1 MTQKEMN
8 AALFDKM
15 NAEMK
20 QFASW
25 LLTRPPEEILNHS
38 YEYATKFDI
47 ISDMEGIELSEER
60 ARALLQSDT
69 PLEDVYRAYDHMD
82 ISIMDYITDCI
93 ESKADEVISL
103 NRETASLTV
112 YPYSG
117 DYAYDHGELDQYRES
132 NKLNVACKEAIQAA
146 ISRHYNGEHLD
157 EEAVHLVVARFGA
170 ARTSFVL
177 ANTVQEKDWDG
188 RFSQSNKGWARPI
201 PILPDENT
209 FGNNNRLRYVVNSH
223 PGLIDTFISIFRKEY
238 CQEKQI
244 QKIKPSVRERLK
256 SASQKNAPN
265 VSAHSKRKEYGHGEP

>member
-15 NAEMK
+15 NEEMK
-20 QFASW
+20 QFSSW
-25 LLTRPPEEILNHS
+25 LLTQPPEEILNHS

-69 PLEDVYRAYDHMD
+69 PLNDVYKAYDKQETFAMD
-82 ISIMDYITDCI
+82 IITNCI
-93 ESKADEVISL
+93 ESRADAVISL

-223 PGLIDTFISIFRKEY
+223 PGLIDMFISIFRKEY
-238 CQEKQI
+238 CQEKPVQTV
-244 QKIKPSVRERLK
+244 KPSVRAKLREPRKPTSPKRSAKSKGQER
-256 SASQKNAPN
+256 
-265 VSAHSKRKEYGHGEP
+265 

>member
-1 MTQKEMN
+1 MTQKELN

-15 NAEMK
+15 NEEMK
-20 QFASW
+20 QFSNW
-25 LLTRPPEEILNHS
+25 LLTQPPEEILNHS
-38 YEYATKFDI
+38 HEYATKFDI
-47 ISDMEGIELSEER
+47 IADIECLELSTER

-69 PLEDVYRAYDHMD
+69 PLNDVYKAYDKQETFAMD
-82 ISIMDYITDCI
+82 IITNCI
-93 ESKADEVISL
+93 ESRADAVISL
-103 NRETASLTV
+103 NRETANLTV

-146 ISRHYNGEHLD
+146 ISKHYNGQQLD
-157 EEAVHLVVARFGA
+157 EEAVHLVVARFGT
-170 ARTSFVL
+170 ARTSFIL

-209 FGNNNRLRYVVNSH
+209 FGNNNRLLYVVNSH

-238 CQEKQI
+238 CQEKPVQTV
-244 QKIKPSVRERLK
+244 KPSVRAKLREPQKPTSPKRSAK
-256 SASQKNAPN
+256 SKGQG
-265 VSAHSKRKEYGHGEP
+265 R

>member
-15 NAEMK
+15 NEEMK
-20 QFASW
+20 QFSNW
-25 LLTRPPEEILNHS
+25 LLTQPPEEILNHS

-47 ISDMEGIELSEER
+47 IADIECLELSTER

-69 PLEDVYRAYDHMD
+69 PLNDVYKAYDKQETFAMD
-82 ISIMDYITDCI
+82 IITNCI
-93 ESKADEVISL
+93 ESRADAVISL
-103 NRETASLTV
+103 NRETANLTV

-146 ISRHYNGEHLD
+146 ISKHYNGQQLD
-157 EEAVHLVVARFGA
+157 EEAVHLVVARFGT
-170 ARTSFVL
+170 ARTSFIL

-238 CQEKQI
+238 CQEKPVQTV
-244 QKIKPSVRERLK
+244 KPSVRAKLREQQKPTSPKCSAKSKGQER
-256 SASQKNAPN
+256 
-265 VSAHSKRKEYGHGEP
+265 

>member
-1 MTQKEMN
+1 MTPKEMN

-15 NAEMK
+15 NEEMK

-25 LLTRPPEEILNHS
+25 LLTQPPEEILNHS

-69 PLEDVYRAYDHMD
+69 PLEDVYKAYDHMD
-82 ISIMDYITDCI
+82 LSIMDYITDCI
-93 ESKADEVISL
+93 ENRADEVISL
-103 NRETASLTV
+103 NRETANLTV

-157 EEAVHLVVARFGA
+157 EEAVHLVVARFGT

-188 RFSQSNKGWARPI
+188 RISHSNKGWARPI

-238 CQEKQI
+238 CQEKPVQTV
-244 QKIKPSVRERLK
+244 KPSVRAKLREPQKPTSPKRSAKSKGQER
-256 SASQKNAPN
+256 
-265 VSAHSKRKEYGHGEP
+265 

>member
-1 MTQKEMN
+1 MTQKELN

-15 NAEMK
+15 NEEMK
-20 QFASW
+20 QFSNW
-25 LLTRPPEEILNHS
+25 LLTQPPEEILNHS

-47 ISDMEGIELSEER
+47 IADIECLELSTER

-69 PLEDVYRAYDHMD
+69 PLNDVYKAYDKQETFAMD
-82 ISIMDYITDCI
+82 IITNCI
-93 ESKADEVISL
+93 ESRADAVISL
-103 NRETASLTV
+103 NRETANLTV

-146 ISRHYNGEHLD
+146 ISKHYNGQQLD
-157 EEAVHLVVARFGA
+157 EEAVHLVVARFGK
-170 ARTSFVL
+170 ARTSFIL

-209 FGNNNRLRYVVNSH
+209 FGNSNRLRYVVNSH

-238 CQEKQI
+238 CQEKPVQTV
-244 QKIKPSVRERLK
+244 KPSVRAKLREPQKPTSPKRSAK
-256 SASQKNAPN
+256 SKGQG
-265 VSAHSKRKEYGHGEP
+265 R

>member
-15 NAEMK
+15 NEEMK
-20 QFASW
+20 QFSNW
-25 LLTRPPEEILNHS
+25 LLTQPPEEILNHS

-47 ISDMEGIELSEER
+47 IADIECLELSTER

-69 PLEDVYRAYDHMD
+69 PLNDVYKAYDKQETFAMD
-82 ISIMDYITDCI
+82 IITNCI
-93 ESKADEVISL
+93 ESRADAVISL
-103 NRETASLTV
+103 NRETANLTV

-146 ISRHYNGEHLD
+146 ISKHYNGQQLD
-157 EEAVHLVVARFGA
+157 EEAVHLVVARFGK
-170 ARTSFVL
+170 ARTSFIL

-209 FGNNNRLRYVVNSH
+209 FGNSNRLRYVVNSH

-238 CQEKQI
+238 CQEKPVQTV
-244 QKIKPSVRERLK
+244 KPSVRAKLREPQKPTSPKRSAK
-256 SASQKNAPN
+256 SKGQG
-265 VSAHSKRKEYGHGEP
+265 R